1 MSSLDNEEK
10 EFYPSTFTSRP
21 RELTVVEAV
30 GKGRVTYR
38 FLYTMRHNDANKM
51 ITFPP
56 APPHPLLYDKI
67 DSFLK
72 PALNTFILSNLI
84 VGWGEGVIKE
94 GAGICIKSIDL
105 AAC

>member
-1 MSSLDNEEK
+1 MEK

-56 APPHPLLYDKI
+56 PHPPPHPLLSDKI
-67 DSFLK
+67 EFSKACFKYLYSRQF
-72 PALNTFILSNLI
+72 NC
-84 VGWGEGVIKE
+84 GVR
-94 GAGICIKSIDL
+94 
-105 AAC
+105 